1 MDEKT
6 HTTFG
11 KVSLILG
18 IISFLLNLFSPII
31 FLFFWY
37 RVVHYALIFELTIS
51 PVFIYL
57 VNMFL
62 LPTAIVAIIL
72 GFMARKQ
79 GDKYGLIGLILGLMV
94 ISIFIIWMIFAAI
107 IYVSN
112 VLFNS

>member
-1 MDEKT
+1 MGEKT

-11 KVSLILG
+11 KVSLVLG

-37 RVVHYALIFELTIS
+37 RAVHSALIFELSIS
-51 PVFIYL
+51 PVLMYL

-79 GDKYGLIGLILGLMV
+79 GDKYGLIGLILGLIV
-94 ISIFIIWMIFAAI
+94 IIIFIIFMILAAI
-107 IYVSN
+107 MYVSN
-112 VLFNS
+112 MLSSP